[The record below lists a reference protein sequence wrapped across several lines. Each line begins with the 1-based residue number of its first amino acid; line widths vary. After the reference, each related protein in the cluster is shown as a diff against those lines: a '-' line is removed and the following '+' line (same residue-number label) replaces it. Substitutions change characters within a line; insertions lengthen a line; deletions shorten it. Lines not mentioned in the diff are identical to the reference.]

1 MKTKQAGHGD
11 QPLAHV
17 RIHEVLALTRLWLDI
32 DAPGPPA
39 AGPARTPAELLQLLE
54 TGRCVQW
61 QGWHIK
67 PTPPRRVV
75 LADGSAQWLS
85 GIAAL
90 SPRGFVSGQRIDL
103 HWVSQVCERILAIER
118 RIAAQDS
125 LERRDAATLAR
136 EREDL

>member
-1 MKTKQAGHGD
+1 MNSTQSGHGP
-11 QPLAHV
+11 QPMARV
-17 RIHEVLALTRLWLDI
+17 RVREVLALTRLWFDI
-32 DAPGPPA
+32 GAPGPQA
-39 AGPARTPAELLQLLE
+39 ASEALTPAELLQLLQ
-54 TGRCVQW
+54 TGRSVQW

-75 LADGSAQWLS
+75 LADGLAEWLS

-118 RIAAQDS
+118 RIAAQER
-125 LERRDAATLAR
+125 LEQRDAETLAR
-136 EREDL
+136 ERDDL

>member
-1 MKTKQAGHGD
+1 MDARQTGHGAT
-11 QPLAHV
+11 PMART

-39 AGPARTPAELLQLLE
+39 AGRARTPAELLQLLE
-54 TGRCVQW
+54 AGRCVQW

-75 LADGSAQWLS
+75 LADGSVQWLA

-90 SPRGFVSGQRIDL
+90 STRGFVSGQRIDL
-103 HWVSQVCERILAIER
+103 HWVHQVCERILAIEQR
-118 RIAAQDS
+118 VAAHARLEQRDADT
-125 LERRDAATLAR
+125 LERVRD
-136 EREDL
+136 DL